1 MRKLKL
7 NGLILILIALMLMGC
22 GKNVSGESAA
32 EASSVEISEAEAQ
45 VEDSASASTVTFEE
59 IPESVEE
66 PVDEPEEE
74 QSVEEPAEEAVEEAT
89 EEPVQESAAEPVEET
104 KEVVYTTDK
113 VNVRTEPSTDS
124 EVYQILDRRTE
135 VDRVS
140 DDGEWSKVILDGK
153 DYYISSQFLKV
164 KSNDKTET
172 AGHLVVIDPGHQQV
186 GNSEPEPIGPGA
198 STTKAKVAGGTSGAA
213 SGLKE
218 YELTLMVSLKLRDEL
233 ESRGYSVIM
242 IRETND
248 VNISNAERA
257 EIANDNDADAFVR
270 IHANGSENAGANGA
284 MTICQTSSNPYNAA
298 LYSDSKRLSSCV
310 LDAMV
315 SSTGCKKER
324 VWETDTMSGI
334 NWCQVPVTIVEM
346 GYMTNQAED
355 LLMATDDYQWKIA
368 QGIADGIDDYFAQ

>member
-7 NGLILILIALMLMGC
+7 NGLILILLALMLMGC

-32 EASSVEISEAEAQ
+32 ETSSVEISEAEAQ

-89 EEPVQESAAEPVEET
+89 AEPVQESAAEPVEET

-172 AGHLVVIDPGHQQV
+172 AGRLVVIDPGHQQV
-186 GNSEPEPIGPGA
+186 GNYEPEPIGPGA

-233 ESRGYSVIM
+233 ESRGYSVLH
-242 IRETND
+242 R
-248 VNISNAERA
+248 RCY
-257 EIANDNDADAFVR
+257 DAAR
-270 IHANGSENAGANGA
+270 GSGHSVIIFSEA
-284 MTICQTSSNPYNAA
+284 I
-298 LYSDSKRLSSCV
+298 
-310 LDAMV
+310 
-315 SSTGCKKER
+315 
-324 VWETDTMSGI
+324 
-334 NWCQVPVTIVEM
+334 
-346 GYMTNQAED
+346 
-355 LLMATDDYQWKIA
+355 
-368 QGIADGIDDYFAQ
+368 